1 MSTTP
6 QEHDKAGWLLYHSV
20 GMFPGQQAAMRASL
34 EGFTTSWCRPGLQRW
49 DDGLAARRQVLDL
62 YARLLRAPADA
73 VYAAENVTQAFA
85 QFVGAL
91 GRARLN
97 GKRVL
102 IAADCF
108 PSLHYM
114 LTGLAPLL
122 GYTLDTVPVDAA
134 AGYVTDDGYIA
145 RWQDD
150 VALAIITLVTSTA
163 SKRAGLQRLA
173 AHGRAQGSLIAVDI
187 TQAAGIVDVDV
198 SAPPS
203 TSPPPPRSSGSAA
216 RPARPGLHQ
225 PGAAG
230 RAPAAAGAGLVQPAR
245 SLQLGPGQILA
256 GHAGAPL
263 RQRHAVLSALRGLGA
278 GLSWL
283 LSPAAQGMRAH
294 NQALSRKLIALAD
307 AKGYRLRSPRDA
319 SERGGSVMVE
329 LPAPIDAQAL
339 EARLAT
345 EGVLAD
351 TRGQV
356 LRLSPGVLTQA
367 AVIDE
372 LDRLLPAA

>member
-1 MSTTP
+1 
-6 QEHDKAGWLLYHSV
+6 
-20 GMFPGQQAAMRASL
+20 MFPGQQAAMRASL

-73 VYAAENVTQAFA
+73 VYAAGNVTQAFA

-173 AHGRAQGSLIAVDI
+173 AHGRAQGS
-187 TQAAGIVDVDV
+187 
-198 SAPPS
+198 
-203 TSPPPPRSSGSAA
+203 
-216 RPARPGLHQ
+216 
-225 PGAAG
+225 
-230 RAPAAAGAGLVQPAR
+230 
-245 SLQLGPGQILA
+245 
-256 GHAGAPL
+256 
-263 RQRHAVLSALRGLGA
+263 
-278 GLSWL
+278 
-283 LSPAAQGMRAH
+283 
-294 NQALSRKLIALAD
+294 
-307 AKGYRLRSPRDA
+307 
-319 SERGGSVMVE
+319 
-329 LPAPIDAQAL
+329 
-339 EARLAT
+339 
-345 EGVLAD
+345 
-351 TRGQV
+351 
-356 LRLSPGVLTQA
+356 
-367 AVIDE
+367 
-372 LDRLLPAA
+372 

>member
-20 GMFPGQQAAMRASL
+20 GMFPGQQAAMRAAL

-62 YARLLRAPADA
+62 YASLLRAPADA

-91 GRARLN
+91 GRARLT

-216 RPARPGLHQ
+216 RPARAWPTSTRRCWTSACNRWCRAGSAS
-225 PGAAG
+225 PIPSTGIWTNTRWPRRRAASTTARRPSCPMWPRRRDCLG
-230 RAPAAAGAGLVQPAR
+230 CCRRRRAACAR
-245 SLQLGPGQILA
+245 TT
-256 GHAGAPL
+256 
-263 RQRHAVLSALRGLGA
+263 RRC
-278 GLSWL
+278 
-283 LSPAAQGMRAH
+283 RA
-294 NQALSRKLIALAD
+294 S
-307 AKGYRLRSPRDA
+307 
-319 SERGGSVMVE
+319 
-329 LPAPIDAQAL
+329 
-339 EARLAT
+339 
-345 EGVLAD
+345 
-351 TRGQV
+351 
-356 LRLSPGVLTQA
+356 
-367 AVIDE
+367 
-372 LDRLLPAA
+372 

>member
-173 AHGRAQGSLIAVDI
+173 AHGRARR
-187 TQAAGIVDVDV
+187 AA
-198 SAPPS
+198 
-203 TSPPPPRSSGSAA
+203 
-216 RPARPGLHQ
+216 
-225 PGAAG
+225 
-230 RAPAAAGAGLVQPAR
+230 
-245 SLQLGPGQILA
+245 
-256 GHAGAPL
+256 
-263 RQRHAVLSALRGLGA
+263 
-278 GLSWL
+278 
-283 LSPAAQGMRAH
+283 
-294 NQALSRKLIALAD
+294 
-307 AKGYRLRSPRDA
+307 
-319 SERGGSVMVE
+319 
-329 LPAPIDAQAL
+329 
-339 EARLAT
+339 
-345 EGVLAD
+345 
-351 TRGQV
+351 
-356 LRLSPGVLTQA
+356 
-367 AVIDE
+367 
-372 LDRLLPAA
+372 

>member
-1 MSTTP
+1 
-6 QEHDKAGWLLYHSV
+6 
-20 GMFPGQQAAMRASL
+20 MRA
-34 EGFTTSWCRPGLQRW
+34 
-49 DDGLAARRQVLDL
+49 
-62 YARLLRAPADA
+62 LRAPADA

-198 SAPPS
+198 SAPAIDFAATTTLKRLCGAPG
-203 TSPPPPRSSGSAA
+203 SGLAYIN
-216 RPARPGLHQ
+216 PALLDERLQ
-225 PGAAG
+225 P
-230 RAPAAAGAGLVQPAR
+230 LVQGWFSQPDPFNWDLDKYSLATQAR
-245 SLQLGPGQILA
+245 RFDNGTPSFLPYVA
-256 GHAGAPL
+256 SAP
-263 RQRHAVLSALRGLGA
+263 

-283 LSPAAQGMRAH
+283 LSPAAQGMRAQPGAVA
-294 NQALSRKLIALAD
+294 QADRAGRCQGLPAALAARCQRTRRQRHGRAARAYRRAGAGSAPRNRGRAGRHARPGAAPVAGRAD
-307 AKGYRLRSPRDA
+307 AGRRD
-319 SERGGSVMVE
+319 RRM
-329 LPAPIDAQAL
+329 
-339 EARLAT
+339 
-345 EGVLAD
+345 
-351 TRGQV
+351 
-356 LRLSPGVLTQA
+356 
-367 AVIDE
+367 
-372 LDRLLPAA
+372 DRLLPAA

>member
-20 GMFPGQQAAMRASL
+20 GMFPGQQGHARGAGRLHDQLVQA
-34 EGFTTSWCRPGLQRW
+34 RPATLGRR
-49 DDGLAARRQVLDL
+49 LAARRQVLDL
-62 YARLLRAPADA
+62 YASLLRAPADA

-91 GRARLN
+91 GRARLT

-163 SKRAGLQRLA
+163 SKRAACKGWL
-173 AHGRAQGSLIAVDI
+173 
-187 TQAAGIVDVDV
+187 
-198 SAPPS
+198 PM
-203 TSPPPPRSSGSAA
+203 AA
-216 RPARPGLHQ
+216 RR
-225 PGAAG
+225 AA
-230 RAPAAAGAGLVQPAR
+230 
-245 SLQLGPGQILA
+245 
-256 GHAGAPL
+256 
-263 RQRHAVLSALRGLGA
+263 
-278 GLSWL
+278 
-283 LSPAAQGMRAH
+283 
-294 NQALSRKLIALAD
+294 
-307 AKGYRLRSPRDA
+307 
-319 SERGGSVMVE
+319 
-329 LPAPIDAQAL
+329 
-339 EARLAT
+339 
-345 EGVLAD
+345 
-351 TRGQV
+351 
-356 LRLSPGVLTQA
+356 
-367 AVIDE
+367 
-372 LDRLLPAA
+372 

>member
-1 MSTTP
+1 
-6 QEHDKAGWLLYHSV
+6 
-20 GMFPGQQAAMRASL
+20 MRAAL

-62 YARLLRAPADA
+62 YASLLRAQPARSTRPS
-73 VYAAENVTQAFA
+73 VTQAFA

-91 GRARLN
+91 GRAADRQARADRRRL
-97 GKRVL
+97 L
-102 IAADCF
+102 PQPALHADR
-108 PSLHYM
+108 P
-114 LTGLAPLL
+114 G
-122 GYTLDTVPVDAA
+122 AA
-134 AGYVTDDGYIA
+134 AGLHAGHGAGGRGRRLRHRRRLYRA
-145 RWQDD
+145 LADD

-216 RPARPGLHQ
+216 RPAQAWPTSTRRCWTS
-225 PGAAG
+225 ACNRWCRAG
-230 RAPAAAGAGLVQPAR
+230 SASPI
-245 SLQLGPGQILA
+245 LQLGSGQILA

-263 RQRHAVLSALRGLGA
+263 RQRHAVASCYVASAP

-283 LSPAAQGMRAH
+283 LSPAAGMRAH
-294 NQALSRKLIALAD
+294 NQALSRKRSRWPTPGLPAALA
-307 AKGYRLRSPRDA
+307 ARA

-329 LPAPIDAQAL
+329 LPAHIDALAL

-345 EGVLAD
+345 EACWP
-351 TRGQV
+351 TR
-356 LRLSPGVLTQA
+356 A
-367 AVIDE
+367 A
-372 LDRLLPAA
+372 RCCACRRAC